1 MNTWAEVV
9 EQFNEHLNEIEGPKT
24 IADIRFEAADIL
36 RQLDPIAYR
45 TNLFDYIDS
54 EGVDS
59 DDFEDD
65 YPL

>member
-1 MNTWAEVV
+1 MNTWAEAV
-9 EQFNEHLNEIEGPKT
+9 EQFNECLNEIEGPKT
-24 IADIRFEAADIL
+24 IAGSRFDASDIL
-36 RQLDPIAYR
+36 RELDPIAYR
-45 TNLFDYIDS
+45 TYLFDYIDS